1 MLHEMIAQKPESA
14 SLREYGRVVIDRTI
28 LKAKN
33 QTAGDPVTLCY
44 LSHLTIRKALA
55 VKGTQCQKAMHQA
68 FHVAHGDLIGRQQH
82 RVESRGAGQWGR
94 EQPKPET
101 S

>member
-1 MLHEMIAQKPESA
+1 MIAQKPESA

-33 QTAGDPVTLCY
+33 QTAGDPVTLCD
-44 LSHLTIRKALA
+44 LSHLTVGKAPA
-55 VKGTQCQKAMHQA
+55 IKRAQCKKPVHQT
-68 FHVAHGDLIGRQQH
+68 FHVTDADLISRQQD
-82 RVESRGAGQWGR
+82 RLECRGAGQQGR
-94 EQPKPET
+94 DQPKPET